1 MRSRFVLIVVAVA
14 AGIVALDQVTK
25 AWAVSSLA
33 GEPPIEVIGSF
44 LRFTYVENT
53 GAAFGLGTGYTWIFT
68 LIAIVVVMVILR
80 TASRLGSYLWA
91 VALGGLLGGALGN
104 LIDRLI
110 RDPSIGQGY
119 VVDFIQLPLWPVFN
133 VADMAIVGSAIAMVV
148 LSIAGIDLRG
158 RSARAPINE

>member
-1 MRSRFVLIVVAVA
+1 MRSRFLLIAVAVA
-14 AGIVALDQVTK
+14 AGIVALDQITK
-25 AWAVSSLA
+25 AWAVAALA
-33 GEPPIEVIGSF
+33 GQPPIEVIGSV

-68 LIAIVVVMVILR
+68 LIAIVVVIVILR
-80 TASRLGSYLWA
+80 TASRLGSYMWA

-104 LIDRLI
+104 LIDRLT

-133 VADMAIVGSAIAMVV
+133 IADMAIVGSAIAMVA
-148 LSIAGIDLRG
+148 LSVAGVDLRG
-158 RSARAPINE
+158 RSARTSPDE